1 VRADSVSSLI
11 VASEQRRG
19 LLRVGFEKMMHS
31 WVTKRGTEHGLDV
44 VASRRL
50 AGGKA
55 KAQGREMG

>member
-1 VRADSVSSLI
+1 MRADSVSSLI
-11 VASEQRRG
+11 VATGERCG
-19 LLRVGFEKMMHS
+19 LLAVGFENMMHS

-50 AGGKA
+50 GGGKA